1 MKAFINACE
10 TGKPFFTWFVFFLR
24 SNVWSFQMARSCWVL
39 SQSKKRAK
47 KQKKNNVWSFQKR
60 RSWWVCRLS
69 RSWWPPLPGGFAR
82 LSLPIQQPH
91 CTPTVIGCETFK
103 LNLCGFLWTFLWA
116 EMCEIS
122 GKIYPQHKTCSIQS
136 KIWEIS
142 IVQNLS
148 RNQFIFWARDGQDSW
163 LKNHCSKMSLTY
175 IKGMKIRVSKLVR
188 CKMPVCAKLALNTRS
203 ANVLFMLIGM
213 TE

>member
-10 TGKPFFTWFVFFLR
+10 TGRQLFTWFVYFFFLAEAMYG
-24 SNVWSFQMARSCWVL
+24 V
-39 SQSKKRAK
+39 
-47 KQKKNNVWSFQKR
+47 
-60 RSWWVCRLS
+60 S
-69 RSWWPPLPGGFAR
+69 RSVDPGGFADCPDPGGPPLPGGFAP

-188 CKMPVCAKLALNTRS
+188 CKMPVCAKLALNTRT